1 MSDLSSSDSAK
12 FRQSTVGTR
21 FFRGIFAFSVIAF
34 VALFLGFYGLIFEA
48 IGDAITVQSGFFVDR
63 INSNVKNNYD
73 RVFRETST
81 LLKNKSV
88 TKYLSA
94 RTDDADAIEIFR
106 KRIDEFVTWWL
117 SEVDNRSYA
126 AITYL
131 NSEGLAKL
139 VYKADIE
146 NVNYSDDASRSQPV
160 DQSMANSAQGADGSP
175 EKIDLVGMVYQT
187 WKQTTF
193 PLDLYEYSLVLPD
206 STRLFRTIRPILER
220 KTRETIGF
228 LAIDLHFEHI
238 FGADIEAD
246 RRLLLASLDN
256 KKIIHDA
263 SYQGNNQKHVDKVY
277 PGLLDIL
284 SEQEGESGTINLSYE
299 SEKSIY
305 NVYSVTLEDRNWLL
319 NCLVDES
326 DYMDKAKNNGEILII
341 TALLFVAVAGA
352 SIFILTRRV
361 EDRTQRLVN
370 IRDQLMEELN
380 AAHELQMGLMPQKSP
395 ENAAIDVAGK
405 CQPAAQVGGDF
416 FQYYEPEQNRVI
428 ITMADVTGHGMRAA
442 VPTMVFSGLLSN
454 QISYSN
460 DIKDLFTR
468 LNSSLLSTLE
478 RRTFICFA
486 LGEIDTQS
494 KTVRIANSG
503 CPYPYH
509 YSAEDKTLHEIDVS
523 ALPLGLRSDSDY
535 PVTEI
540 EVSHGDRIIFCSDGI
555 IEATNSQGEI
565 FGFDNTADM
574 IKLGCERDLK
584 SQELIDFVF
593 NQVGKHSGEEEQEDD
608 QTIVVLA
615 CT

>member
-1 MSDLSSSDSAK
+1 MSDFFSSGSAK
-12 FRQSTVGTR
+12 FRKSTVSTR

-63 INSNVKNNYD
+63 INSNVKNSYD

-81 LLKNKSV
+81 LLKNRSV

-94 RTDDADAIEIFR
+94 KTDDADAIEVFR

-131 NSEGLAKL
+131 DSEGTAKL
-139 VYKADIE
+139 VYQADIE
-146 NVNYSDDASRSQPV
+146 NANYSDDVSRSQQV
-160 DQSMANSAQGADGSP
+160 DQSMANSAQGADSSP

-206 STRLFRTIRPILER
+206 STRLFRTIRPILGR
-220 KTRETIGF
+220 RTRETIGF

-246 RRLLLASLDN
+246 RRLLLASLEN
-256 KKIIHDA
+256 NKIIHDA
-263 SYQGNNQKHVDKVY
+263 SYQGNNQKYVDNVY

-284 SEQEGESGTINLSYE
+284 SEQEDESGVINFSYE
-299 SEKSIY
+299 SDDTNY
-305 NVYSVTLEDRNWLL
+305 NVYTIKMEDRNWLV

-326 DYMDKAKNNGEILII
+326 DYMDKAKNNGAILIV

-395 ENAAIDVAGK
+395 ENSSIDVAGK

-416 FQYYEPEQNRVI
+416 FQYYEPEQNRI
-428 ITMADVTGHGMRAA
+428 IVAMADVTGHGMRAA
-442 VPTMVFSGLLSN
+442 VPTMVFSGLLTN
-454 QISYSN
+454 QISYSGN
-460 DIKDLFTR
+460 IEDLFTQ
-468 LNSSLLSTLE
+468 LNSSLLNTLE
-478 RRTFICFA
+478 KRTFICFA
-486 LGEIDTQS
+486 LGEIDVQS
-494 KTVRIANSG
+494 RMLRIANSG
-503 CPYPYH
+503 CPYPY
-509 YSAEDKTLHEIDVS
+509 YYNAKENTLSEINLS
-523 ALPLGLRSDSDY
+523 ALPLGLRRDSCY
-535 PVTEI
+535 PVTEL
-540 EVSHGDRIIFCSDGI
+540 EVSNGDRVVFCSDGI
-555 IEATNSQGEI
+555 IEATNSNGEI
-565 FGFDNTADM
+565 FGFENTLDT
-574 IKLGCERDLK
+574 IKQGCEHNLK

-593 NQVGKHSGEEEQEDD
+593 NRVRKHSEETEQEDD

-615 CT
+615 YK

>member
-1 MSDLSSSDSAK
+1 MSDLFSSGSAK
-12 FRQSTVGTR
+12 FRKSTVGTR

-34 VALFLGFYGLIFEA
+34 VALFLGFYGLVFEA

-63 INSNVKNNYD
+63 INSSVKNSYD

-81 LLKNKSV
+81 LLKNRSV

-94 RTDDADAIEIFR
+94 RTDDADAVEVFR

-131 NSEGLAKL
+131 DSEGTAKL
-139 VYKADIE
+139 VYQADID
-146 NVNYSDDASRSQPV
+146 NANYSDDVSRSQQV

-395 ENAAIDVAGK
+395 ENVAIDVAGK